1 MTIIINK
8 IITLDKRFA
17 KSAQIIK
24 KKLPDCQ
31 KTLNNIGI
39 GETLAKMAQ
48 LKKRNVVS
56 CFPFSGAPLF
66 GRRSMTWK
74 MAVSAVFVVTL
85 LLPSANPILA
95 ATLVIREDTARFHS
109 DTVRYPVANTFM
121 ISPLDTKNKQACSR
135 PYVDSCSQLPTA
147 HFQLGSAALTFSER
161 QSLLAGLRRCE
172 IAKTIPLHVTGYTC
186 SLGTEEGNHI
196 LSLHRAR
203 EVAGLLQ
210 AMGDTIEDRDIQ
222 GKGEEKP
229 LTNDPEKFALN
240 RRVEISLR

>member
-8 IITLDKRFA
+8 IVYLNETFA

-24 KKLPDCQ
+24 QNLPDY
-31 KTLNNIGI
+31 KKIINNNDI
-39 GETLAKMAQ
+39 GEILAKMAQ

-66 GRRSMTWK
+66 GRHSMTWK

-85 LLPSANPILA
+85 SLPPANPILA
-95 ATLVIREDTARFHS
+95 AILISREDTAGFHS
-109 DTVRYPVANTFM
+109 DTARYPATNTFM
-121 ISPLDTKNKQACSR
+121 IVPLDTKNKQACSS
-135 PYVDSCSQLPTA
+135 PYVDSCHQLPTA
-147 HFQLGSAALTFSER
+147 YFQLGSATLTFSER

-172 IAKTIPLHVTGYTC
+172 IAKSTPLNVTGYTC
-186 SLGTEEGNHI
+186 SLGTEQGNNL

-203 EVAGLLQ
+203 VVAGLLQ
-210 AMGDTIEDRDIQ
+210 VIGYTIEDQDIQ

-229 LTNDPEKFALN
+229 LTNDPEKFAIN

>member
-85 LLPSANPILA
+85 SLPSANPILA
-95 ATLVIREDTARFHS
+95 ATMVIREDTARFPS
-109 DTVRYPVANTFM
+109 DTVRYPATNTFM
-121 ISPLDTKNKQACSR
+121 IVPLDTRNKQACNR
-135 PYVDSCSQLPTA
+135 PHVDSCRQLPMA
-147 HFQLGSAALTFSER
+147 HFQLGSSTLTFSER
-161 QSLLAGLRRCE
+161 QSLLDGLRRCE
-172 IAKTIPLHVTGYTC
+172 IAKGTPLHVTGYTC
-186 SLGTEEGNHI
+186 SRGTEQGNNL
-196 LSLHRAR
+196 LSLHRAW
-203 EVAGLLQ
+203 VVVGLLQ
-210 AMGDTIEDRDIQ
+210 AMGYTIENQDIQ

-229 LTNDPEKFALN
+229 LTNDPEKFAMN

>member
-8 IITLDKRFA
+8 NKYLAITFA

-24 KKLPDCQ
+24 ERLPDCK
-31 KTLNNIGI
+31 KTLNNRGI

-48 LKKRNVVS
+48 LKKRNGVS
-56 CFPFSGAPLF
+56 CFPLSQAPLF

-85 LLPSANPILA
+85 SLPSANPILA
-95 ATLVIREDTARFHS
+95 ASLVIREDTARFPS
-109 DTVRYPVANTFM
+109 NTVRYPAANTFM
-121 ISPLDTKNKQACSR
+121 ISPLDTKNEQACSR
-135 PYVDSCSQLPTA
+135 PYVDSCRQLPTA
-147 HFQLGSAALTFSER
+147 HFQLGSATLTFSER
-161 QSLLAGLRRCE
+161 QSLLDGLRRYE
-172 IAKTIPLHVTGYTC
+172 IAKSTPLHVTGYTC
-186 SLGTEEGNHI
+186 SLGTEQGNNL

-203 EVAGLLQ
+203 VVAGLLQ
-210 AMGDTIEDRDIQ
+210 AMGYTIENQDIQ

-229 LTNDPEKFALN
+229 LTNDPEKFAMN

>member
-1 MTIIINK
+1 MTIIMNK
-8 IITLDKRFA
+8 IKKLDKTFA

-31 KTLNNIGI
+31 KTLNNSTIGR
-39 GETLAKMAQ
+39 TLAKMAQ

-74 MAVSAVFVVTL
+74 MAVSAVFVVAL
-85 LLPSANPILA
+85 SRPPANPRLA
-95 ATLVIREDTARFHS
+95 ATLALLEDTARFPS
-109 DTVRYPVANTFM
+109 NTVRYPAANTFM
-121 ISPLDTKNKQACSR
+121 ISPLDTKNEQACSR
-135 PYVDSCSQLPTA
+135 PYVDSCRQLPTA
-147 HFQLGSAALTFSER
+147 HFQLGSATLTFSER
-161 QSLLAGLRRCE
+161 QSLLDGLRRCE
-172 IAKTIPLHVTGYTC
+172 ITKTTPLHITGYTC
-186 SLGTEEGNHI
+186 SLGTEQGNNL

-203 EVAGLLQ
+203 VVAGLLQ
-210 AMGDTIEDRDIQ
+210 VMGYTIEDQDIQ